1 MLAQSWFGL
10 LLILSLYGRGYRLR
24 DESNNRVGSK
34 LTSSKCLGNGEN
46 RIGSKH
52 YRCCYVH
59 YDNITHYGKF
69 TSVECSSYC
78 NRQDKKDQ
86 LLYYDVASHRI
97 ASKDRSLCVG
107 YDAEHPVQSRGEPGP
122 HWLQTLNVDSGKC
135 IDFDVICD
143 DYGNNNFKAS
153 NFTKFKYFNIPWYS
167 TTMQSK
173 YGKETKG
180 FAILWSD
187 DGYNFYF
194 DK

>member
-34 LTSSKCLGNGEN
+34 LTSSSCLGTGEH
-46 RIGSKH
+46 RIGSTD
-52 YRCCYVH
+52 YPCCYVH
-59 YDNITHYGKF
+59 YDNIADYGKF

-97 ASKDRSLCVG
+97 ASKDRSFCVG
-107 YDAEHPVQSRGEPGP
+107 YDAKHPVEARGEPDP
-122 HWLQTLNVDSGKC
+122 HWLQTLNVDSGMC
-135 IDFDVICD
+135 INFGVICNQICD
-143 DYGNNNFKAS
+143 CNFEAS
-153 NFTKFKYFNIPWYS
+153 NFTTFKYFNIPPYGTMRS
-167 TTMQSK
+167 T
-173 YGKETKG
+173 YGGETQG